1 MVSTGGFAN
10 DDHSDSLSPLGGG
23 EYRRVTMERRLF
35 MADATVELLREL
47 TEAPGISGYEQ
58 EVREVIRRHLQEI
71 TTIEQDRLG
80 SIVCRK
86 DGKAKEPRI
95 MLAGHMDE
103 IGFIVKLVTDEGF
116 IKFSPLGGWWGH
128 VMLAQ
133 RVVIKTRKGDV
144 IGLIGSKPPHILS
157 DEERK
162 KLQEPKDMYID
173 VGAISS
179 AEVKEL
185 GIRPGDPI
193 IPVSPFTVLGTGKAY
208 LAKAFDDRAGCAL
221 FIEVIRNLCR
231 EKHPNTVYGVG
242 TVQEEVGLRGARTS
256 SWVVEPDVGLT
267 MEVGVAGDVPDVKKD
282 DAQGKLGKGPVIVIR
297 DGSMVPN
304 LRLRDLFV
312 NTAEKAKIPY
322 QFDMLERGGTDSGAI
337 HLHRRGVPNL
347 VIAVPTRHIHSHTG
361 ILYRE
366 DFDHAVRL
374 VTTVIKKLD
383 APTVASLTE

>member
-1 MVSTGGFAN
+1 
-10 DDHSDSLSPLGGG
+10 
-23 EYRRVTMERRLF
+23 
-35 MADATVELLREL
+35 MADATMDLLREL

-58 EVREVIRRHLQEI
+58 EVREIIRSHLRAI

-86 DGKAKEPRI
+86 DGAAEKPRI

-116 IKFSPLGGWWGH
+116 IKFSPVGGWWGH

-133 RVVIKTRKGDV
+133 RVVIKTRQGDV

-157 DEERK
+157 EEERK

-173 VGAISS
+173 IGAISA
-179 AEVKEL
+179 AEVNEL
-185 GIRPGDPI
+185 GIRPGDPV
-193 IPVSPFTVLGTGKAY
+193 IPICPFTVLGTGKTY
-208 LAKAFDDRAGCAL
+208 LAKAFDDRVGCAL
-221 FIEVIRNLCR
+221 FIQVIKNLR
-231 EKHPNTVYGVG
+231 GEKHPNTVYGVG

-304 LRLRDLFV
+304 LRLRNLFV
-312 NTAEKAKIPY
+312 ETAESMKIPY

-337 HLHRRGVPNL
+337 HLHRQGVPNL
-347 VIAVPTRHIHSHTG
+347 VIAVPTRHIHSHAG
-361 ILYRE
+361 VIHRD
-366 DFDHAVRL
+366 DFDHTVRL
-374 VTTVIKKLD
+374 VTAVIKKLD
-383 APTVASLTE
+383 ADTVASLTE

>member
-1 MVSTGGFAN
+1 
-10 DDHSDSLSPLGGG
+10 
-23 EYRRVTMERRLF
+23 
-35 MADATVELLREL
+35 MADATMELLREL

-58 EVREVIRRHLQEI
+58 EVREIIRKHLQGI
-71 TTIEQDRLG
+71 TEIEQDRLG

-86 DGKAKEPRI
+86 KGKTENPRI

-144 IGLIGSKPPHILS
+144 IGLIGSKPPHVLS
-157 DEERK
+157 EEERK

-173 VGAISS
+173 VGATSM

-185 GIRPGDPI
+185 GICPGDPI
-193 IPVSPFTVLGTGKAY
+193 IPICPFTVLGTGKAY
-208 LAKAFDDRAGCAL
+208 LAKAFDDRVGCAL
-221 FIEVIRNLCR
+221 FIEVIRNLR
-231 EKHPNTVYGVG
+231 GGKHPNTVYGVG

-312 NTAEKAKIPY
+312 DTAEELKIPY

-347 VIAVPTRHIHSHTG
+347 VIAVPTRHIHSHAG
-361 ILYRE
+361 IIYRD
-366 DFDHAVRL
+366 DFDNAVKL
-374 VTTVIKKLD
+374 VTAVINKLD
-383 APTVASLTE
+383 ADTVVGLTE

>member
-1 MVSTGGFAN
+1 
-10 DDHSDSLSPLGGG
+10 
-23 EYRRVTMERRLF
+23 
-35 MADATVELLREL
+35 MADATMELLREL

-58 EVREVIRRHLQEI
+58 VVREIIRKHLQDI
-71 TTIEQDRLG
+71 TVIEQDRLG

-86 DGKAKEPRI
+86 KGEAEKPRI

-103 IGFIVKLVTDEGF
+103 IGFIVKLITDEGF
-116 IKFSPLGGWWGH
+116 VKFSPVGGWWGH

-157 DEERK
+157 EEERK

-173 VGAISS
+173 VGTSS
-179 AEVKEL
+179 SDEAKEL
-185 GIRPGDPI
+185 GVCPGDPI
-193 IPVSPFTVLGTGKAY
+193 VPICPFTILGTGKTY
-208 LAKAFDDRAGCAL
+208 LAKAFDDRVGCAL
-221 FIEVIRNLCR
+221 FIEVIRRLSK

-267 MEVGVAGDVPDVKKD
+267 MEVGVAGDVPDVKKE
-282 DAQGKLGKGPVIVIR
+282 DAQGKLGKGPIIVIR
-297 DGSMVPN
+297 DGSMLPN

-312 NTAEKAKIPY
+312 DTAEEHKIPY
-322 QFDMLERGGTDSGAI
+322 QFDILERGGTDSGAI
-337 HLHRRGVPNL
+337 HLHRQGVPNL
-347 VIAVPTRHIHSHTG
+347 VIAVPTRHIHSHAG
-361 ILYRE
+361 IINRE

-374 VTTVIKKLD
+374 VMAVVNKLD
-383 APTVASLTE
+383 ETMVAKLTE

>member
-1 MVSTGGFAN
+1 
-10 DDHSDSLSPLGGG
+10 
-23 EYRRVTMERRLF
+23 
-35 MADATVELLREL
+35 MADATLELLREL
-47 TEAPGISGYEQ
+47 TEAGGVSGYEQ
-58 EVREVIRRHLQEI
+58 EVREVIRRHLYHI

-86 DGKAKEPRI
+86 DGEAERPRI

-103 IGFIVKLVTDEGF
+103 IGFIVKLVTDDGF

-173 VGAISS
+173 VGATSA

-185 GIRPGDPI
+185 DICPGDPI
-193 IPVSPFTVLGTGKAY
+193 VPICPFTVLGTGKTY
-208 LAKAFDDRAGCAL
+208 LAKAFDDRVGCAL
-221 FIEVIRNLCR
+221 FIDVIKNLR
-231 EKHPNTVYGVG
+231 GEKHPNTVYGVG

-267 MEVGVAGDVPDVKKD
+267 LEVGVAGDVPDVKKE
-282 DAQGKLGKGPVIVIR
+282 DAQTRLGKGPAIVIR

-312 NTAEKAKIPY
+312 DTAERLKIPY
-322 QFDMLERGGTDSGAI
+322 QFDLLERGGTDSGAI
-337 HLHRRGVPNL
+337 HLHRQGVPNL
-347 VIAVPTRHIHSHTG
+347 VIAIPTRHIHSHAG
-361 ILYRE
+361 IFHRNDY
-366 DFDHAVRL
+366 DHAVRL
-374 VTTVIKKLD
+374 VIEVIKRLD
-383 APTVASLTE
+383 TATVANLTE

>member
-1 MVSTGGFAN
+1 
-10 DDHSDSLSPLGGG
+10 
-23 EYRRVTMERRLF
+23 
-35 MADATVELLREL
+35 MADATMELLREL

-58 EVREVIRRHLQEI
+58 EVREIIRKHLQDI
-71 TTIEQDRLG
+71 TTVEQDRLG

-86 DGKAKEPRI
+86 DGESREPRI

-103 IGFIVKLVTDEGF
+103 IGFIVKLVTEEGF

-162 KLQEPKDMYID
+162 KLLEPKDMYID

-179 AEVKEL
+179 AEVNEL
-185 GIRPGDPI
+185 GIRPGDPV
-193 IPVSPFTVLGTGKAY
+193 IPISPFTVLGTGRAY

-221 FIEVIRNLCR
+221 FIEVIKALCR

-242 TVQEEVGLRGARTS
+242 TVQEEIGLRGARTS

-282 DAQGKLGKGPVIVIR
+282 EAQGKLGRGPVIVIR

-304 LRLRDLFV
+304 LRLRDLFI
-312 NTAEKAKIPY
+312 NTAENEKIPY

-347 VIAVPTRHIHSHTG
+347 VVAVPTRHIHSHTG
-361 ILYRE
+361 ILCRD
-366 DFDHAVRL
+366 DFDYTVRL
-374 VTTVIKKLD
+374 VTAVIKKLD
-383 APTVASLTE
+383 APTVAGLTE